1 MGCQVI
7 FPYDRIY
14 PGKLEM
20 KDFGDQTEASKSNM
34 LTCVTSR
41 RPWMHRYAIPSR
53 CWLYSKGGTGA
64 LFTRDAFRNWKDR
77 LSPVVDCILSASK
90 NEAIPCRSF

>member
-14 PGKLEM
+14 PGKFER
-20 KDFGDQTEASKSNM
+20 KAFGDQTKASKSNM
-34 LTCVTSR
+34 PTCVTLK

-53 CWLYSKGGTGA
+53 CWLYSKGGTGT

-77 LSPVVDCILSASK
+77 VSLVIDCVLSASR
-90 NEAIPCRSF
+90 NNAIPYRSF